1 MLSPASRFCR
11 AAASGCSGKIS
22 LGRLLE
28 TFQLTGQAAQI
39 TASCR
44 SSTSADRYNSARAQ
58 DEAMATALAAQL
70 AQIAAKSSNPLDLKA
85 QKKAHS
91 QSLLFDQHVAASQD
105 YDTIYQV
112 CFEGY
117 LELCDL
123 DRRFGGFA
131 RSIFSE
137 QSKRQER
144 SQMTSA
150 ENKELDEVLES
161 FLGLVGAR
169 LLLKPALKAV
179 EWLVRR
185 FRSVIRW
192 SDSTSPVN
200 YSCTAAKAISL

>member
-1 MLSPASRFCR
+1 
-11 AAASGCSGKIS
+11 
-22 LGRLLE
+22 
-28 TFQLTGQAAQI
+28 
-39 TASCR
+39 
-44 SSTSADRYNSARAQ
+44 
-58 DEAMATALAAQL
+58 MATVLAAQL

-105 YDTIYQV
+105 FDTIYQI

-123 DRRFGGFA
+123 DRRFCGFS

-137 QSKRQER
+137 QSKREER
-144 SQMTSA
+144 SQMTTA
-150 ENKELDEVLES
+150 QNKELDEVLES

-185 FRSVIRW
+185 FRSVISRC
-192 SDSTSPVN
+192 DSTSPLG
-200 YSCTAAKAISL
+200 YDLLRC